1 MDMLD
6 QAQLLDAVRRAVV
19 PRNPEMAWVVDNLLF
34 LHVGGSRLYGTHTP
48 DSDWDVRG
56 VTLAPKSYWVG
67 ARTFEQA
74 EAQVPELGLD
84 VVIYDVRKW
93 LHLTVNVNP
102 NVVETLY
109 VPPSSPAVIHSSPA
123 WEWIARRTRP
133 LISRRAHA
141 GYHGYATSQ
150 LKKMMVK
157 QSNKTGRR
165 EIADAHGFDTK
176 FAMHGFRLAR
186 QGIELLRSG
195 TMTFP
200 RPDAAQLRS
209 IRDGIVYQDSETCVA
224 DWEREAAELDRAL
237 DESCLPEKADY
248 AAYDQLLIDIYDRL
262 VAPGRDTAAGAI
274 AG

>member
-1 MDMLD
+1 MEAKDLTID
-6 QAQLLDAVRRAVV
+6 QLHDATRRAIV
-19 PRNPEMAWVVDNLLF
+19 PRNPEMAWAIDNLLF
-34 LHVGGSRLYGTHTP
+34 LHVGGSRLYGTSTP
-48 DSDWDVRG
+48 GSDWDVRG

-84 VVIYDVRKW
+84 VVIYDVRRW
-93 LHLTVNVNP
+93 LHLVINVNP

-109 VPPSSPAVIHSSPA
+109 VPDPGPAVIRSTPA

-157 QSNKTGRR
+157 QANKTGRR
-165 EIADAHGFDTK
+165 ELADAQGFDTK

-186 QGIELLRSG
+186 QGIELLRTG

-200 RPDAAQLRS
+200 RPDADQLRR
-209 IRDGIVYQDSETCVA
+209 IRDGRAYCDSESCVA
-224 DWEREAAELDRAL
+224 DWEREAAGLDQAL
-237 DESCLPEKADY
+237 HESCLPETGDF

-262 VAPGRDTAAGAI
+262 VAPAGA
-274 AG
+274 G

>member
-1 MDMLD
+1 MRHLTRSDI
-6 QAQLLDAVRRAVV
+6 LDAVRAVII
-19 PRNPEMAWVVDNLLF
+19 PRNPQMAWLMDNLLF
-34 LHVGGSRLYGTHTP
+34 LHVAGSRLYGTSTP
-48 DSDWDVRG
+48 DSDWDISG

-74 EAQVPELGLD
+74 EAQVPDEGMD
-84 VVIYDVRKW
+84 IVIYDLRKW

-109 VPPSSPAVIHSSPA
+109 VPIQSEATIFAAPA
-123 WEWIARRTRP
+123 WEWISARTRP

-150 LKKMMVK
+150 LKKMLTK
-157 QSNKTGRR
+157 QTNKTGRR

-186 QGIELLRSG
+186 QGAELLRTG

-200 RPDAAQLRS
+200 RPDAQDLRR
-209 IRDGIVYQDSETCVA
+209 IRDGIKYKDSETCIA
-224 DWEREAAELDRAL
+224 YWEREAADLDQAL
-237 DESCLPEKADY
+237 AESCLPEKPEFDE
-248 AAYDQLLIDIYDRL
+248 YDRLLIDVYDDL
-262 VAPGRDTAAGAI
+262 VHVRSEC
-274 AG
+274 

>member
-1 MDMLD
+1 MPTLTAD
-6 QAQLLDAVRRAVV
+6 QLLAAVRQAIV
-19 PRNPEMAWVVDNLLF
+19 PRNPEMTWVIDNLLF
-34 LHVGGSRLYGTHTP
+34 LHIGGSRLYGTHTA

-67 ARTFEQA
+67 ARRFEQA

-84 VVIYDVRKW
+84 IVIYDVRKW

-109 VPPSSPAVIHSSPA
+109 VPNDSPAVLRATPA
-123 WEWIARRTRP
+123 WEWIAPRTRP

-157 QSNKTGRR
+157 QANKTGRR
-165 EIADAHGFDTK
+165 ELADAHGFDTK

-186 QGIELLRSG
+186 QGIELLRTG

-200 RPDAAQLRS
+200 RPDAAHLRR
-209 IRDGIVYQDSETCVA
+209 IRDGAVYVDAETCIA
-224 DWEREAAELDRAL
+224 DWEREAAELDQAL
-237 DESCLPEKADY
+237 PTSCLPDAADFE
-248 AAYDQLLIDIYDRL
+248 AYDRLLIDIYERL
-262 VAPGRDTAAGAI
+262 VAPPGHGRAG
-274 AG
+274 

>member
-1 MDMLD
+1 MNNFS
-6 QAQLLDAVRRAVV
+6 QEQLRGAVRQAII

-34 LHVGGSRLYGTHTP
+34 LHVAGSRLYGTNTG

-74 EAQVPELGLD
+74 EAQVPEAGLD
-84 VVIYDVRKW
+84 VVIYDLRKW

-109 VPPSSPAVIHSSPA
+109 VPESGPAVICSNPA
-123 WEWIARRTRP
+123 WKWIAARTRP

-141 GYHGYATSQ
+141 GYHGYALSQ

-157 QSNKTGRR
+157 QANKTGRR
-165 EIADAHGFDTK
+165 EIADAHGYDTK

-186 QGIELLRSG
+186 QGAELLRTG
-195 TMTFP
+195 AMTFP
-200 RPDAAQLRS
+200 RPDAEQLRK
-209 IRDGIVYQDSETCVA
+209 IRDGLVYPDSETCIA
-224 DWEREAAELDRAL
+224 GWEQEAAELDCAME
-237 DESCLPEKADY
+237 ESCLPDKADFD
-248 AAYDQLLIDIYDRL
+248 AYDQLLIDIYDRL
-262 VAPGRDTAAGAI
+262 VAR
-274 AG
+274 

>member
-1 MDMLD
+1 MTNLTND
-6 QAQLLDAVRRAVV
+6 QLLDAVRRAIV

-34 LHVGGSRLYGTHTP
+34 LHIGGSRLYGTHTA
-48 DSDWDVRG
+48 DSDWDIRG

-74 EAQVPELGLD
+74 EAKVPELGLD
-84 VVIYDVRKW
+84 IVIYDVRKW

-109 VPPSSPAVIHSSPA
+109 VPQGSPAVIRSAAS
-123 WEWIARRTRP
+123 WEWIAARTRP

-157 QSNKTGRR
+157 QRNKTGRR

-186 QGIELLRSG
+186 QGIELLRTG

-200 RPDAAQLRS
+200 RPDAGDLRR
-209 IRDGIVYQDSETCVA
+209 IRDGLVYAQSEMCVA
-224 DWEREAAELDRAL
+224 DWEREAAELDHAL
-237 DESCLPEKADY
+237 PTSCLPEKADFE
-248 AAYDQLLIDIYDRL
+248 AYDRLLIDIYDRL
-262 VAPGRDTAAGAI
+262 VAPAGNGSPI
-274 AG
+274 LMG